1 MFSAIR
7 ELGYLV
13 SSRDLSIKRQIEG
26 KILSVVLDEKN
37 SAFQEIG
44 IEDFDI
50 EKTNRYLY
58 KEGASKGNKPAP
70 IAQITEPVKTFNKKV
85 RKWLVDCQNIP
96 DISNTDLE
104 FIKKINEA
112 FVKSESL
119 IEESL
124 KSKFNELSKK
134 EKKFLTIKL
143 DGDKKYLGD
152 YPVFRK
158 ALSYFEDRKRGGSLA
173 NDKICSVC
181 GRQRDEVSGI
191 TDVFKFYTID
201 KPGFIT
207 GGFDKSSAWK
217 NFPVCSD
224 CKVMLEKGKEYLNSK
239 LNFIFYGLNYLLVP
253 KLLVGGKKILE
264 DIIDILSNASQSVSL
279 REERKDAITSEE
291 EEILDLLS
299 KTEDVLTLN
308 FFFLKQQQ
316 GAERILLCIE
326 DVFPSR
332 IRTIFNAKDNVDK
345 IFEENFNFGRI
356 RRFFLKS
363 DEAKRERDLDKYFLE
378 IVDSVFRGKKL
389 SFAFLV
395 KFCMAAIR
403 REFIKEERKEGKTYF
418 FIRDAMMSNMF
429 LETLRV
435 INFQEVMDMDNSIFE
450 QVFSHYGKSLA
461 TPEKRGLVLLGVL
474 TQLLLNK
481 QQADRGAKPFMKKLK
496 SLKMEEKDIKALLP
510 QAQNKLEEYDS
521 FDKGKRLIA
530 EEASRY
536 LLKAGENWKMSVDEI
551 NFYFACGMN
560 LCNEIASIA
569 YKKEE

>member
-1 MFSAIR
+1 MLSAIKD
-7 ELGYLV
+7 LGYLV
-13 SSRDLSIKRQIEG
+13 SSADLSTKKQIEG
-26 KILSVVLDEKN
+26 KILSIVLDETN
-37 SAFQEIG
+37 SNFQEIG
-44 IEDFDI
+44 VEDFDVD
-50 EKTNRYLY
+50 KTDRYLY
-58 KEGASKGNKPAP
+58 KGGASKGNKPAP
-70 IAQITEPVKTFNKKV
+70 IAQITEPIKTFNKKV

-96 DISNTDLE
+96 DISNTDLG

-119 IEESL
+119 IQESL
-124 KSKFNELSKK
+124 KTKFNELSKIK
-134 EKKFLTIKL
+134 NKFITVKL

-158 ALSYFEDRKRGGSLA
+158 ALSYFEDRKRGVSLA
-173 NDKICSVC
+173 NNKICSVC
-181 GRQRDEVSGI
+181 GCQRDEVSGI

-217 NFPVCSD
+217 NFPVCSE
-224 CKVMLEKGKEYLNSK
+224 CKDMLEKGKEYLTSK
-239 LNFIFYGLNYLLVP
+239 LNFKFYGLNYLLVP
-253 KLLVGGKKILE
+253 KLLVGDKTVLE
-264 DIIDILSNASQSVSL
+264 DVINILDNASQSVSL
-279 REERKDAITSEE
+279 REERKTAITSEE
-291 EEILDLLS
+291 EEILGLLS
-299 KTEDVLTLN
+299 KAEDILTLN
-308 FFFLKQQQ
+308 FLFLQKQQS
-316 GAERILLCIE
+316 AERILLCIE

-332 IRTIFNAKDNVDK
+332 IRTIFNAKGRVDE
-345 IFEENFNFGRI
+345 IFGENFNFGRL
-356 RRFFLKS
+356 RGFFMKS
-363 DEAKRERDLDKYFLE
+363 DESKRERDLDKYFLE
-378 IVDSVFRGKKL
+378 IVDAVFRGKKL

-395 KFCMAAIR
+395 KFYMAAIR
-403 REFIKEERKEGKTYF
+403 GEFLKEERKEGKAYF

-450 QVFSHYGKSLA
+450 QVFSRYGKSLA
-461 TPEKRGLVLLGVL
+461 TPEKRALVLLGVL

-496 SLKMEEKDIKALLP
+496 SLKMKERDIKALLP
-510 QAQNKLEEYDS
+510 QVQNKLEEYDS
-521 FDKGKRLIA
+521 YDKGKRLIA